1 MTCVSGNGP
10 IKGAVLSY
18 HLLSGSVIIVML
30 LESVDAANLAQY
42 KVC

>member
-10 IKGAVLSY
+10 IRGAILSY

-30 LESVDAANLAQY
+30 FGSVDVANLA
-42 KVC
+42 